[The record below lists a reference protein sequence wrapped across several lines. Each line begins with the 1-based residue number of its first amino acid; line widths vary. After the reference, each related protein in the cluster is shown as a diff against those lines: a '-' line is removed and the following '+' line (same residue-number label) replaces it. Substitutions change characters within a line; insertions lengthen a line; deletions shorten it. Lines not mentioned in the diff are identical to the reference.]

1 MGPRFYLSFLFNIAV
16 CFSILFILG
25 FAVPQIDRVKE
36 KKELLKKTVK
46 LDALT
51 YISHLNT
58 KLNLLEND
66 IRTVL
71 QKQKLSP
78 LSPFSKLILFDKA
91 SSNPMV
97 YPQSSDDLELL
108 ELLDLENKSLFLSS
122 NIFHFEKMKWKNK
135 QHSILIKSDSSRLII
150 VFLKKSHL
158 KKLQK
163 KLIAVSFAAFNENQD
178 FFFYSIKPQDLG
190 KKNSFKFIN
199 SFLKD
204 SSSKYITVKSK
215 NKKKHFFYYLQ
226 EWKGTNL
233 LFIVKKDIYPDFFDF
248 LMSEKQITYLILF
261 FALAI
266 LAFFIFLSYSKT
278 ALIVKAYS
286 FLKTAF
292 ISFSETGQFPKASS
306 KNPLLFFYR
315 NRQELL
321 NELEKQDDEPKT
333 KRNIQL
339 KELIKQELQKLKS
352 SQPNLIIKEVFQ
364 TDIRLFGFER
374 FLKIIVREL
383 LLNAVESMGAMKEQK
398 IDISI
403 KEEKE
408 YLVLSIKDYG
418 IGLKDT
424 KKAFQLYHSTKSQL
438 GAGLN
443 LVQSIVTANQ
453 GKIELI
459 TQEGGGLEAIVQIP
473 LKCFLKK

>member
-1 MGPRFYLSFLFNIAV
+1 M
-16 CFSILFILG
+16 
-25 FAVPQIDRVKE
+25 
-36 KKELLKKTVK
+36 
-46 LDALT
+46 
-51 YISHLNT
+51 
-58 KLNLLEND
+58 
-66 IRTVL
+66 
-71 QKQKLSP
+71 
-78 LSPFSKLILFDKA
+78 
-91 SSNPMV
+91 
-97 YPQSSDDLELL
+97 
-108 ELLDLENKSLFLSS
+108 
-122 NIFHFEKMKWKNK
+122 
-135 QHSILIKSDSSRLII
+135 
-150 VFLKKSHL
+150 
-158 KKLQK
+158 
-163 KLIAVSFAAFNENQD
+163 
-178 FFFYSIKPQDLG
+178 
-190 KKNSFKFIN
+190 
-199 SFLKD
+199 
-204 SSSKYITVKSK
+204 
-215 NKKKHFFYYLQ
+215 FYYLQ
-226 EWKGTNL
+226 EWGGTNL

-248 LMSEKQITYLILF
+248 LISEKQITYLILF

-266 LAFFIFLSYSKT
+266 LAFFLFISYSKT

-292 ISFSETGQFPKASS
+292 ISFSETRQFPAASS

-321 NELEKQDDEPKT
+321 NELEKQNEPET

-339 KELIKQELQKLKS
+339 QELIKQELQKLKARH
-352 SQPNLIIKEVFQ
+352 PNLIIKENFQ
-364 TDIRLFGFER
+364 TDIRLLGFER
-374 FLKIIVREL
+374 FLKTIVSEL

-398 IDISI
+398 IDISV

-443 LVQSIVTANQ
+443 LVQSIITANQ

-459 TQEGGGLEAIVQIP
+459 NQEEGGLEAIVQLP